1 MKKQIN
7 KRRTFTVREQL
18 VGKLGPS
25 GYGALLD
32 RLERS
37 AAKPKRRRR
46 PRKAVA

>member
-1 MKKQIN
+1 MAKVIN

-32 RLERS
+32 TLGAQTR
-37 AAKPKRRRR
+37 KPRRRR
-46 PRKAVA
+46 KVAA